1 MPKFIRIFLK
11 IIRNILLFFF
21 ISSILAVVAYRWLPV
36 YYTPLMFIRVMQNM
50 SEGKPARFHH
60 TWIPITQMPEHL
72 PLAVMSS
79 EDQFFL
85 QHNGFDI
92 EGIKKAAA
100 ERLMGKR
107 FRGGS
112 TISQQTAKNVF
123 LWPSST
129 WVRKGFEAYFTF
141 LIEHIWSKQR
151 IMEVY
156 LNSIEMGNNLYGA
169 SAVAKYHFGCS
180 ASELTRGDCALIA
193 ATLPNPRRFSSLHP
207 SRYMYKRRRQILRE
221 MNWVERNMDYVP
233 FTTKCDAD
241 GTDSATTSADMSKS
255 RR

>member
-100 ERLMGKR
+100 ERLMG
-107 FRGGS
+107 
-112 TISQQTAKNVF
+112 
-123 LWPSST
+123 
-129 WVRKGFEAYFTF
+129 
-141 LIEHIWSKQR
+141 
-151 IMEVY
+151 
-156 LNSIEMGNNLYGA
+156 
-169 SAVAKYHFGCS
+169 
-180 ASELTRGDCALIA
+180 
-193 ATLPNPRRFSSLHP
+193 
-207 SRYMYKRRRQILRE
+207 
-221 MNWVERNMDYVP
+221 
-233 FTTKCDAD
+233 
-241 GTDSATTSADMSKS
+241 
-255 RR
+255 

>member
-1 MPKFIRIFLK
+1 MPQFIRIFLK

-129 WVRKGFEAYFTF
+129 WVRKGFEAYFTV
-141 LIEHIWSKQR
+141 LIELLWTKER

-156 LNSIEMGNNLYGA
+156 LNSIEMGPSIYGA
-169 SAVAKYHFGCS
+169 EAVAQRHFGCS
-180 ASELTRGDCALIA
+180 ARQLRRKDCALIA
-193 ATLPNPRRFSSLHP
+193 ATLPNPLKFSSKAP
-207 SRYMYKRRRQILRE
+207 SKYMRKRTRQIEKQMR
-221 MNWVERNMDYVP
+221 
-233 FTTKCDAD
+233 FI
-241 GTDSATTSADMSKS
+241 SAETWQ
-255 RR
+255 

>member
-1 MPKFIRIFLK
+1 MPKFIRIFLT

-36 YYTPLMFIRVMQNM
+36 YYTPLMFIRVVQNM

-60 TWIPITQMPEHL
+60 KWIPITQMPEHL

-129 WVRKGFEAYFTF
+129 WVRKGFEVYFTF

-156 LNSIEMGNNLYGA
+156 LNSIEMGNNLYGV

-221 MNWVERNMDYVP
+221 MKWVERNMDYVP

-241 GTDSATTSADMSKS
+241 NTDSATTSADTSKS